1 MRFCGYN
8 LVMMILRRWL
18 HTWLLL
24 PFILLFFFF
33 ALSSMVEDSPTMD
46 EQNHI
51 ARGLALLRT
60 GDARLSLEHPPLVNS
75 LSALPLLLLDV
86 TLPTD
91 DPSWTET
98 RNWYAFADLLLWSRN
113 HDVERMVF
121 LSRLPIVF
129 LTVGLALTAY
139 QFAREL
145 WGRRAA
151 PLAFLLLLFEPN
163 IIANGRYSTTDLG
176 GTLFSLLATW
186 ALWRLWTHPRWQR
199 WLTAVL
205 TLGLA
210 FGSKMSVLGF
220 VLIWA
225 VLALLPLYPGQRT
238 IKTAVSRLTHF
249 LTAGLCSIPIVWA
262 LFAFEWGSFRFQSDL
277 LMVLNGRSGPM
288 PTYWAGIEQI
298 ALLVN
303 NGRFSAFLLGQFSD
317 TGFWNYFPI
326 AFAAKTATPLLL
338 LLPLASAWV
347 LWRPETRRK
356 GLFLLETA
364 VLFFLLS
371 MQSALNIGYR
381 HLLPLLPY
389 LVLLIAGLGRGVGS
403 GEWRV
408 TRSHGQR
415 LYGGL
420 VLGWLAVGWLLLIN
434 RQIHPHY
441 LSYFNPLYGGP
452 ENGYNVLLDSN
463 VDWGQDLL
471 RLRHWMQANRVDH
484 INLAWFGTA
493 DPTYYGIN
501 HTPLPGVGR
510 QTFYAQWG
518 NPPFNPQQPESG
530 IYAISV
536 DSYWEVPLPP
546 DQKYVFAWFRTQPPS
561 ARVGHSI
568 LIYVVP

>member
-1 MRFCGYN
+1 
-8 LVMMILRRWL
+8 MITLRRMS
-18 HTWLLL
+18 HTWLLM
-24 PFILLFFFF
+24 PFILLFFFW

-86 TLPTD
+86 TLPTND
-91 DPSWTET
+91 SSWTET
-98 RNWYAFADLLLWSRN
+98 RNWYAFADLLLWSVN
-113 HDVERMVF
+113 HDVDRMVF

-129 LTVGLALTAY
+129 LTLGLALTAY
-139 QFAREL
+139 RFAREL
-145 WGRRAA
+145 WGRRTA

-163 IIANGRYSTTDLG
+163 MIANGRYATTDLG

-186 ALWRLWTHPRWQR
+186 ALWRLWSRPGWDWRR
-199 WLTAVL
+199 WLLAVL
-205 TLGLA
+205 ALGLA

-220 VLIWA
+220 VLIWS
-225 VLALLPLYPGQRT
+225 VLALLPLYPGGWT
-238 IKTAVSRLTHF
+238 VKTAVFRLTQF
-249 LTAGLCSIPIVWA
+249 LTAGLLSIFVVWA
-262 LFAFEWGSFRFQSDL
+262 LFAFEWGNFRFQSDL
-277 LMVLNGRSGPM
+277 LLGLNGRSGPM

-303 NGRFSAFLLGQFSD
+303 NGRFPAFLLGQFSD
-317 TGFWNYFPI
+317 TGFWNYFPV
-326 AFAAKTATPLLL
+326 AFAAKTATPLLV
-338 LLPLASAWV
+338 LLPIAIVWAV
-347 LWRPETRRK
+347 WRPEMRRK
-356 GLFLLETA
+356 GLFLLGTA
-364 VLFFLLS
+364 VCFFLLS
-371 MQSALNIGYR
+371 MQSSLNIGYR

-389 LVLLIAGLGRGVGS
+389 VVLLIVGLGRRGVWGVGR
-403 GEWRV
+403 G
-408 TRSHGQR
+408 
-415 LYGGL
+415 
-420 VLGWLAVGWLLLIN
+420 VLWLAVGWMLLID

-471 RLRHWMQANRVDH
+471 RLRHWMRANNVDH

-493 DPTYYGIN
+493 DPNYYGIN

-510 QTFYAQWG
+510 QSFYSQWG
-518 NPPFNPQQPESG
+518 NPSFNTQQPEPG

-546 DQKYVFAWFRTQPPS
+546 DQKYVFPWFRSQPPS
-561 ARVGHSI
+561 ARVGYSI

>member
-1 MRFCGYN
+1 
-8 LVMMILRRWL
+8 MITLRRL
-18 HTWLLL
+18 PHTWLLL
-24 PFILLFFFF
+24 PFMLLFFFW
-33 ALSSMVEDSPTMD
+33 ALASMVEDSPTMD

-113 HDVERMVF
+113 HDVDRMVF

-129 LTVGLALTAY
+129 LTLGLALTAY
-139 QFAREL
+139 RFAREL
-145 WGRRAA
+145 WGRRTA

-186 ALWRLWTHPRWQR
+186 VLWRLWSRPGHDWRR
-199 WLTAVL
+199 WLLAVL
-205 TLGLA
+205 ALGLA

-220 VLIWA
+220 VLIWSL
-225 VLALLPLYPGQRT
+225 LALLPLYPGRWT
-238 IKTAVSRLTHF
+238 IKTAVFRLTQF
-249 LTAGLCSIPIVWA
+249 LTAGLLSIFVVWV
-262 LFAFEWGSFRFQSDL
+262 LFAFEWGNFRFQSEL
-277 LMVLNGRSGPM
+277 LMGLNGRSGPM

-298 ALLVN
+298 GLLVN
-303 NGRFSAFLLGQFSD
+303 NGRFPAFLLGQFSD
-317 TGFWNYFPI
+317 TGFWNYFPV
-326 AFAAKTATPLLL
+326 AFAAKTAMPLLV
-338 LLPLASAWV
+338 LLPIAIVWV
-347 LWRPETRRK
+347 VGKQETRRK
-356 GLFLLETA
+356 GLFLLGTA
-364 VLFFLLS
+364 VCFFLLS
-371 MQSALNIGYR
+371 MQSSLNIGYR

-389 LVLLIAGLGRGVGS
+389 VALLIAGLGGCGEIRDWRLEIGDWRWVG
-403 GEWRV
+403 
-408 TRSHGQR
+408 
-415 LYGGL
+415 
-420 VLGWLAVGWLLLIN
+420 GWLAVGWLLLVDW
-434 RQIHPHY
+434 QIHPHY

-471 RLRHWMQANRVDH
+471 RLRYWMRANNVDH

-493 DPTYYGIN
+493 DPGYYGIN
-501 HTPLPGVGR
+501 YTPLPGVGR
-510 QTFYAQWG
+510 QSFYAQWG
-518 NPPFNPQQPESG
+518 NPPFNTQQPEPG
-530 IYAISV
+530 VYAISV

-546 DQKYVFAWFRTQPPS
+546 DQKYVFPWFRSQPPS
-561 ARVGHSI
+561 TRVGYSI